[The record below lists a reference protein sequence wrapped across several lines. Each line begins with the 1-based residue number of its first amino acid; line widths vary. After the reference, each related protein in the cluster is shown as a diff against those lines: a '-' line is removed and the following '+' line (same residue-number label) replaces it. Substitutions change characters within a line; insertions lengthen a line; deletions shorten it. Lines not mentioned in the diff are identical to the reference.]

1 MPTSHRF
8 AVCNELF
15 GQLTLEQTCR
25 EINSAGYTGIEIAP
39 FTLSDNAV
47 TLTTEDRTRIRNI
60 IICSGLTFVGLHWLL
75 VSPKGLHATTVD
87 TALRRKTWEFIDG
100 LVDLCGDLSNPPGTG
115 DTVMVFGSPQQRSAG
130 TDTTASEAAAIL
142 KEELA
147 RIAPHAA
154 TRRVQLLLE
163 PLSRNQT
170 NVVNT
175 LAEAVEIV
183 RAIGSPAVQTMFD
196 VHNAVDEH
204 ENHLQLLEH
213 YAPYIRHVHVNELDG
228 REPGTGDYDFGSLL
242 STLTQ
247 SDYRGW
253 VSLEVF
259 DFTRNGTE
267 IARNA
272 LQHLSSVR

>member
-15 GQLTLEQTCR
+15 GQSTLEQTCR
-25 EINSAGYTGIEIAP
+25 EISSAGYTGIEIAP

-47 TLTTEDRTRIRNI
+47 TLTTEDRTRIRDI
-60 IICSGLTFVGLHWLL
+60 INRSGLTFVGLHWLL

-100 LVDLCGDLSNPPGTG
+100 LIDLCGDLSNPQGTEE
-115 DTVMVFGSPQQRSAG
+115 TVMVFGSPQQRSAG
-130 TDTTASEAAAIL
+130 TDTTPSEAADIL

-147 RIAPHAA
+147 RAAPHAA
-154 TRRVQLLLE
+154 ARGVQLLLE

-183 RAIGSPAVQTMFD
+183 KDVASPAMQTMFD
-196 VHNAVDEH
+196 VHNAVDEP
-204 ENHLQLLEH
+204 ESHLQLLER
-213 YAPYIRHVHVNELDG
+213 YAPYIRHVHVNEMDG

-247 SDYRGW
+247 SGYRGW

-259 DFTRNGTE
+259 DFTRDGIE
-267 IARNA
+267 FARDA
-272 LQHLSSVR
+272 LEHLSSVR